1 MIKEKHLHWK
11 VMVVS
16 GHSEKIHIKQGD
28 ITAETTDAIVNPA
41 NSQLMHGGG
50 AARAIAVK
58 GGRVIT
64 EQSRHLIE
72 RIGQVPVGKAVM
84 TDAGELPCK
93 FVIHT
98 VGPVWGEG
106 DEPEKLRR
114 AVWNVLT
121 LAELYNLRSVSMPA
135 ISSGVFGFPKPLCA
149 EILLETSMMFLQQPG
164 VTLTDIVM
172 CNFDRETVEIFQA
185 AEQAI
190 NSR

>member
-1 MIKEKHLHWK
+1 MINIGDKR
-11 VMVVS
+11 
-16 GHSEKIHIKQGD
+16 IQIKQGD

-58 GGRVIT
+58 GGPVIN
-64 EQSRHLIE
+64 EQSRRLIE
-72 RIGQVPVGKAVM
+72 RIGRVPVGKAVI
-84 TDAGELPCK
+84 TDAGNLPCK

-106 DEPEKLRR
+106 DEQAKLRR

-121 LAELYNLRSVSMPA
+121 LAELYNLKSVSMPA

-149 EILLETSMMFLQQPG
+149 EILLDTAIKFLEQA
-164 VTLTDIVM
+164 DISIEEVVM
-172 CNFDRETVEIFQA
+172 CNFDRTTVEIFQA
-185 AEQAI
+185 AEQQLKLQ
-190 NSR
+190 

>member
-1 MIKEKHLHWK
+1 MIHIDGKNI
-11 VMVVS
+11 S
-16 GHSEKIHIKQGD
+16 IKQGD

-41 NSQLMHGGG
+41 NSQLLHGGG

-58 GGRVIT
+58 GGPVIE
-64 EQSRHLIE
+64 EQSRRLIE
-72 RIGQVPVGKAVM
+72 RIGEVPTGKAVM
-84 TDAGELPCK
+84 TDAGRLPCK

-149 EILLETSMMFLQQPG
+149 EILLATAAEFLKQPA
-164 VTLTDIVM
+164 VSLNEVVM
-172 CNFDRETVEIFQA
+172 CNHDRQTTEIFMA
-185 AEQAI
+185 AARALPAM
-190 NSR
+190 NG

>member
-1 MIKEKHLHWK
+1 MIHIDGKNI
-11 VMVVS
+11 S
-16 GHSEKIHIKQGD
+16 IKQGD

-41 NSQLMHGGG
+41 NSQLLHGGG

-58 GGRVIT
+58 GGPVIE
-64 EQSRHLIE
+64 EQSRRLIE
-72 RIGQVPVGKAVM
+72 RIGEVPTGKAVM
-84 TDAGELPCK
+84 TDAGRLPCK

-149 EILLETSMMFLQQPG
+149 EILLATAAEFLKQPA
-164 VTLTDIVM
+164 VKLSEVVM
-172 CNFDRETVEIFQA
+172 CNHDRQTTEIFMA
-185 AEQAI
+185 AARSFPAM
-190 NSR
+190 NG

>member
-1 MIKEKHLHWK
+1 MIRIGGK
-11 VMVVS
+11 VILV
-16 GHSEKIHIKQGD
+16 KQGD

-41 NSQLMHGGG
+41 NSQLLHGGG

-58 GGRVIT
+58 GGPVID
-64 EQSRHLIE
+64 EQSRRLID
-72 RIGQVPVGKAVM
+72 RIGEVPTGKAVI
-84 TDAGELPCK
+84 TDAGRLPCK

-106 DEPEKLRR
+106 GEPEKLRS

-149 EILLETSMMFLQQPG
+149 EILLATTAEFLKQPAIRLAE
-164 VTLTDIVM
+164 VVM
-172 CNFDRETVEIFQA
+172 CNHDQKTTDIFRA
-185 AEQAI
+185 AAKSCQPG
-190 NSR
+190 

>member
-1 MIKEKHLHWK
+1 MIRIGDK
-11 VMVVS
+11 VVL
-16 GHSEKIHIKQGD
+16 IKQGD

-41 NSQLMHGGG
+41 NSQLLHGGG

-58 GGRVIT
+58 GGPVIE
-64 EQSRHLIE
+64 EQSRRLID
-72 RIGQVPVGKAVM
+72 RIGEVPTGKAVM
-84 TDAGELPCK
+84 TDAGRLPCK

-149 EILLETSMMFLQQPG
+149 EILLATAVEFLKQPA
-164 VTLTDIVM
+164 VSLSEVVM
-172 CNFDRETVEIFQA
+172 CNHDRQTTEIFMA
-185 AEQAI
+185 AARGLQTL
-190 NSR
+190 NG

>member
-1 MIKEKHLHWK
+1 
-11 VMVVS
+11 MVVA
-16 GHSEKIHIKQGD
+16 GHSKKIHIKQGD

-64 EQSRHLIE
+64 EQSRRLIE
-72 RIGQVPVGKAVM
+72 RIGQVPVSKAVM

-149 EILLETSMMFLQQPG
+149 EILLETSRKFLQQPG
-164 VTLTDIVM
+164 VTLTDVVM

>member
-1 MIKEKHLHWK
+1 MIHIDGKNI
-11 VMVVS
+11 S
-16 GHSEKIHIKQGD
+16 IKQGD

-41 NSQLMHGGG
+41 NSQLLHGGG

-58 GGRVIT
+58 GGPVIE
-64 EQSRHLIE
+64 EQSRRLID
-72 RIGQVPVGKAVM
+72 RIGEVPTGKAVM
-84 TDAGELPCK
+84 TDAGRLPCK

-106 DEPEKLRR
+106 GEPEKLRR

-149 EILLETSMMFLQQPG
+149 EILLATTAEFLKQPA
-164 VTLTDIVM
+164 VRLDEVVM
-172 CNFDRETVEIFQA
+172 CNHDRQTTEIFLA
-185 AEQAI
+185 AASSI
-190 NSR
+190 LAMNG